1 VIDLNEKVLIVDD
14 DNEIRNVV
22 SIYLKNEGY
31 EVLQAENGYKALEI
45 IKAEPIDLVLLDI
58 MMPKINGIEVCNE
71 IRKNYVM
78 PIIFLSAKD
87 AEIDKILGLSSG
99 AEDYITKPFST
110 VELIARVKSQLRRYK
125 RYNQTDK
132 NEKIIEIGN
141 LKINSDTRQVFVGNR
156 EVLLTSKEFDI
167 LELLVRNKG
176 IIMSIPRIYETVW
189 KEGFFKSDN
198 TVMVHITN
206 IRQKIE
212 EDPKNPIYIKTVWG
226 VGYKM

>member
-1 VIDLNEKVLIVDD
+1 MNEKVLIVDD

-45 IKAEPIDLVLLDI
+45 IKAESIDLVLLDI

-141 LKINSDTRQVFVGNR
+141 LKINSDTRQVFVGNG
-156 EVLLTSKEFDI
+156 EVSLTSKEFDI

-189 KEGFFKSDN
+189 KEEFFKSDN

-226 VGYKM
+226 VGYKI

>member
-1 VIDLNEKVLIVDD
+1 MNEKVLIVDD

-45 IKAEPIDLVLLDI
+45 IKAESIDLVLLDI

-156 EVLLTSKEFDI
+156 EVSLTSKEFDI

-176 IIMSIPRIYETVW
+176 IIMSIPRIYKTVW
-189 KEGFFKSDN
+189 KEEFFKSDN

-226 VGYKM
+226 VGYKI

>member
-1 VIDLNEKVLIVDD
+1 MNEKVLIVDD

-31 EVLQAENGYKALEI
+31 EVLQAENGYEALEI
-45 IKAEPIDLVLLDI
+45 IKAESIDLVLLDI

-87 AEIDKILGLSSG
+87 GEVDKILGLSSG

-110 VELIARVKSQLRRYK
+110 VELIARVKSQLRRYT

-156 EVLLTSKEFDI
+156 EVSLTSKEFDI

-189 KEGFFKSDN
+189 KEEFFKSDN

>member
-1 VIDLNEKVLIVDD
+1 MNEKVLIVDD

>member
-1 VIDLNEKVLIVDD
+1 MNEKVLIVDD

-45 IKAEPIDLVLLDI
+45 IKAESIDLVLLDI

-156 EVLLTSKEFDI
+156 EVSLTSKEFDI

>member
-45 IKAEPIDLVLLDI
+45 IKAESIDLVLLDI

-141 LKINSDTRQVFVGNR
+141 LKINSDTRQVFVGNG
-156 EVLLTSKEFDI
+156 EVSLTSKEFDI

-189 KEGFFKSDN
+189 KEEFFKSDN

-226 VGYKM
+226 VGYKI